1 MVVLRPALALA
12 TALTLLTLMVPGFA
26 AGLTRP
32 AGTYSGHAGTFNVQV
47 AGKSLVL
54 VAFGFKCRGTT
65 GRTSLNDIPIKR
77 VRGRWR
83 FSIRIF
89 GSVTYGDDVP
99 DENGRF
105 RLTGAFTKNG
115 RRLTARVVSV
125 TPRCGSVTALYSA
138 AR

>member
-12 TALTLLTLMVPGFA
+12 TALTLLSLMVPGFA
-26 AGLTRP
+26 GALTRP
-32 AGTYSGHAGTFNVQV
+32 TGTYSGHAGTFNVLV

-54 VAFGFKCRGTT
+54 VAFDFKCRGTT

-83 FSIRIF
+83 FSIRMF
-89 GSVTYGDDVP
+89 GSVTYRDDVP
-99 DENGRF
+99 DENARF
-105 RLTGAFTKNG
+105 RLRGAFTKNG
-115 RRLTARVVSV
+115 RRLTAKVDIV